1 MGEFRARSKLVG
13 RRALGWRQGV
23 RMPAGESSKL
33 TKVAG
38 DSLPPSVRLLA
49 SVSCL
54 LPCLAGAAALID
66 ESKLPPPATNRI
78 DFGRDIQ
85 PIFEAS
91 CFKCHGPEKPK
102 SHFRLDNRAAALKG
116 GENGV
121 DILPGQS
128 ARSEEHT
135 SELQSQ

>member
-1 MGEFRARSKLVG
+1 MGEIRARSRQVG
-13 RRALGWRQGV
+13 WGAAGGRQGV
-23 RMPAGESSKL
+23 RTPAGESSKV
-33 TKVAG
+33 TKASG
-38 DSLPPSVRLLA
+38 DSLPPSVCLLA
-49 SVSCL
+49 SFSFL
-54 LPCLAGAAALID
+54 LPCFTGAAAPVD

-116 GENGV
+116 GENGAAR
-121 DILPGQS
+121 LS
-128 ARSEEHT
+128 A
-135 SELQSQ
+135 

>member
-1 MGEFRARSKLVG
+1 MGEASARGKHVG
-13 RRALGWRQGV
+13 RRAVGGRQGV
-23 RMPAGESSKL
+23 RTPAGKSRKL
-33 TKVAG
+33 TKAAG
-38 DSLPPSVRLLA
+38 DSLPPSVCLLA
-49 SVSCL
+49 SFSFL
-54 LPCLAGAAALID
+54 LPCLTGAAAPVD
-66 ESKLPPPATNRI
+66 ESKLPPSATNRI
-78 DFGRDIQ
+78 DFGRDIL

-128 ARSEEHT
+128 AKSP
-135 SELQSQ
+135 